1 MSSSSGRS
9 WRQAGETLLE
19 QAVELGID
27 GFSLSQIA
35 QSYARIGDVP
45 ASLKTARR
53 IPREFDGSYA
63 LQGVAD
69 IQTQQG
75 DPKKA
80 LKWGDGLRS
89 PYQESSALLGVA
101 LGILHKFD
109 TDVRVSVW

>member
-1 MSSSSGRS
+1 
-9 WRQAGETLLE
+9 
-19 QAVELGID
+19 VELGID

-35 QSYARIGDVP
+35 QSYAQIGDVP
-45 ASLKTARR
+45 AALKTARR
-53 IPREFDGSYA
+53 IPRELDGSYA

-80 LKWGDGLRS
+80 LKWRDGLRF

-101 LGILHKFD
+101 LGIIHKFD
-109 TDVRVSVW
+109 IDVRVSVW

>member
-1 MSSSSGRS
+1 M
-9 WRQAGETLLE
+9 
-19 QAVELGID
+19 ELGID

-45 ASLKTARR
+45 AALKTARR
-53 IPREFDGSYA
+53 VPRQFDGSYA
-63 LQGVAD
+63 LRGVVD
-69 IQTQQG
+69 IQTLQS

-89 PYQESSALLGVA
+89 PYQKSSALLVVA

-109 TDVRVSVW
+109 TAVREGGYQETERLIQSLLQEST

>member
-1 MSSSSGRS
+1 M
-9 WRQAGETLLE
+9 
-19 QAVELGID
+19 ELGID

-35 QSYARIGDVP
+35 QAYAQIGNVL
-45 ASLKTARR
+45 AALKTARR
-53 IPREFDGSYA
+53 IPRAFDGSYA

-109 TDVRVSVW
+109 IDVRVSVW